1 MNEKQFEF
9 HLEEFR
15 QLKAEISA
23 LLARIGFLFRNSII
37 ASSVLY
43 AWLLS
48 KVGAFS
54 GSNDC
59 IAFPKDMAAF
69 AIWIPPAFVAASFS
83 FGILTY
89 LHVVAVG
96 KYLRKCECELGADGL
111 GWEKFWSGQRP
122 YLTIGLAL
130 IWILLLASSVYVSY
144 QTRQKLEPLPNCP
157 NPKISLE
164 LPELSRAGAVVDGRY
179 IQLPVAVPHIKDP
192 LAKEE

>member
-37 ASSVLY
+37 VSSVLY

-54 GSNDC
+54 GANDC
-59 IAFPKDMAAF
+59 IAFPKDMALF
-69 AIWIPPAFVAASFS
+69 AIWIPPAFVAASFA

-89 LHVVAVG
+89 LHVVEAG
-96 KYLRKCECELGADGL
+96 KYLRKCERQLGTDEL
-111 GWEKFWSGQRP
+111 GWERHWSRKRP
-122 YLTIGLAL
+122 TLTVGLTL
-130 IWILLLASSVYVSY
+130 IWILLLMGSGYVSN
-144 QTRQKLEPLPNCP
+144 QMRQKLEPLPNCP
-157 NPKISLE
+157 NPKISRE
-164 LPELSRAGAVVDGRY
+164 LPELSIAGAEADNRH
-179 IQLPVAVPHIKDP
+179 IQVPSAVPHLKSH
-192 LAKEE
+192 LTREE

>member
-1 MNEKQFEF
+1 MNDKQFEF

-48 KVGAFS
+48 KVGGFS

-69 AIWIPPAFVAASFS
+69 AIWIPPAFVGASFA

-96 KYLRKCECELGADGL
+96 KYLRKCECALGVDGL
-111 GWEKFWSGQRP
+111 GWEKFWSEKRP
-122 YLTIGLAL
+122 YLTIGLTL
-130 IWILLLASSVYVSY
+130 IWILLLASSVFVSY
-144 QTRQKLEPLPNCP
+144 QMRQKLEPLPNCP

-164 LPELSRAGAVVDGRY
+164 LPNLFTTGVEVDSRHIQFPAVV
-179 IQLPVAVPHIKDP
+179 LHLKDH
-192 LAKEE
+192 LTREE

>member
-48 KVGAFS
+48 KVGGFS

-69 AIWIPPAFVAASFS
+69 AIWIPPAFVASSFA

-96 KYLRKCECELGADGL
+96 KYLRKCEQELGADGL
-111 GWEKFWSGQRP
+111 GWEKFWSGKRP
-122 YLTIGLAL
+122 YLTIGLTV
-130 IWILLLASSVYVSY
+130 IWILLLTCSVFVSY
-144 QTRQKLEPLPNCP
+144 QIRQELEGLPNCP
-157 NPKISLE
+157 TPKISLE
-164 LPELSRAGAVVDGRY
+164 LPDLSTAGAEVDHRH
-179 IQLPVAVPHIKDP
+179 IQLPAVVLHMKDH
-192 LAKEE
+192 LTWEE